1 MNRYKSIIIII
12 LFLSITN
19 AVGLY
24 AQDINRGKYISY
36 ISGCFTCHT
45 DIENNG
51 LAYAGGREFISPFG
65 KFYSP
70 NITGNIENGIG
81 NWTDQDFINALTNGI
96 SPKGDHYYPIFP
108 YTSYKYMSYKDII
121 DLKAYLFSL
130 DANSKNFSHKLK
142 FIFNIRELIFF
153 WKILYFKA
161 SEPNNIKKS
170 SNLIERGRYLV
181 NIGHCSECHSPRNF
195 FGATKNKFYLGG
207 TNTGIIEK
215 NVSNITPSRKYGIG
229 EWSDEELIYF
239 LKTGVKPDFD
249 QVQGSMKNIID
260 YGTKYLT
267 DIDLLS
273 ISKYLKSIKPIERNI
288 K

>member
-1 MNRYKSIIIII
+1 MNRYKSILII
-12 LFLSITN
+12 LFLSVVNIIS
-19 AVGLY
+19 VS
-24 AQDINRGKYISY
+24 AQDITRGEYISY
-36 ISGCFTCHT
+36 ITGCYTCHT

-51 LAYAGGREFISPFG
+51 PAYAGGREFITPFG

-70 NITGNIENGIG
+70 NITSNIKNGIG
-81 NWTDQDFINALTNGI
+81 NWTNQDFINALTKGI
-96 SPKGDHYYPIFP
+96 SPKGEHYYPIFP
-108 YTSYKYMSYKDII
+108 YTSYKYMSYRDIV

-142 FIFNIRELIFF
+142 FLFKIRKTLFF
-153 WKILYFKA
+153 WKILYFESKNI
-161 SEPNNIKKS
+161 NNVDKPL
-170 SNLIERGRYLV
+170 NFIERGRYLV
-181 NIGHCSECHSPRNF
+181 QIGHCSECHTPRNF
-195 FGATKNKFYLGG
+195 LGGTKNKLFLAG

-215 NVSNITPSRKYGIG
+215 NVSNITHSIKYGIG
-229 EWSDEELIYF
+229 DWSEEELIYL

-249 QVQGSMKNIID
+249 EVQGSMKNIID

-267 DIDLLS
+267 DLDLLS